1 MKNVLKLEE
10 AAMFLACLGY
20 LIVHEVPWWSYLLLL
35 LGPDIGMVGY
45 LINPK
50 IGAYIY
56 NLFHHK
62 GVAIAVGAAGFL
74 ICSEVILMAGV
85 VLFGHSSMD
94 RVFGYGLKYTEAFKN
109 THLGR
114 IG

>member
-1 MKNVLKLEE
+1 MKYVLKLEE
-10 AAMFLACLGY
+10 LAMFLACLGFR
-20 LIVHEVPWWSYLLLL
+20 LANGDPWWTYILLLV
-35 LGPDIGMVGY
+35 GPDISMLGY

-50 IGAYIY
+50 FGAFSY

-62 GVAIAVGAAGFL
+62 AVAILVLIAGILLDSQAGILFG
-74 ICSEVILMAGV
+74 VI
-85 VLFGHSSMD
+85 LFGHSSMD
-94 RVFGYGLKYTEAFKN
+94 RVFGFGLKHTDDFKN